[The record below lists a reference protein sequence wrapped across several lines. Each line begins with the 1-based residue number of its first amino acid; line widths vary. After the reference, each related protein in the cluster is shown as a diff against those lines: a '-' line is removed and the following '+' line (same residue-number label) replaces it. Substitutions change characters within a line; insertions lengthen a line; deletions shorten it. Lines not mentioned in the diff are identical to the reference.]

1 MLSPKPQWKEG
12 EKTWHFPSGAK
23 IWFSY
28 LETALDKYRYQGQD
42 YTYIGFDELSQH
54 ATDEGFSYLMS
65 RLRKPLRAKEIVP
78 YIRATANPGSQW
90 VYDMFIAP
98 APPETTFIYPRSVG
112 SSKPRT
118 AKFIPAK
125 LADNPHLDLDGE
137 YRAMLESLP
146 EVEKRQLL
154 DGDWMASN
162 DAMFT
167 EFDIET
173 HVCEPYY
180 IPKHWSRVCGLD
192 YGYSDPAAAVWF
204 AINPEDGCMI
214 VYDEFIERGLTGKEF
229 ALAIRSREAD
239 DLVQVDHPIDWSV
252 FARTGH
258 TGPTIAE
265 SMLSVHGF
273 RMRPADKNREAG
285 WVQIH
290 ERLRQDPRTGRP
302 KMVIFNTC
310 VQTIRQLAGVKVN
323 PKKDSDI
330 DDTRTPDG
338 HWDALDALRYGVMSR
353 PRVETWDQRMVR
365 FKEESRWNKVN
376 DYFNL

>member
-1 MLSPKPQWKEG
+1 
-12 EKTWHFPSGAK
+12 
-23 IWFSY
+23 
-28 LETALDKYRYQGQD
+28 
-42 YTYIGFDELSQH
+42 
-54 ATDEGFSYLMS
+54 
-65 RLRKPLRAKEIVP
+65 
-78 YIRATANPGSQW
+78 
-90 VYDMFIAP
+90 
-98 APPETTFIYPRSVG
+98 
-112 SSKPRT
+112 
-118 AKFIPAK
+118 
-125 LADNPHLDLDGE
+125 
-137 YRAMLESLP
+137 
-146 EVEKRQLL
+146 
-154 DGDWMASN
+154 
-162 DAMFT
+162 
-167 EFDIET
+167 
-173 HVCEPYY
+173 
-180 IPKHWSRVCGLD
+180 
-192 YGYSDPAAAVWF
+192 
-204 AINPEDGCMI
+204 MI